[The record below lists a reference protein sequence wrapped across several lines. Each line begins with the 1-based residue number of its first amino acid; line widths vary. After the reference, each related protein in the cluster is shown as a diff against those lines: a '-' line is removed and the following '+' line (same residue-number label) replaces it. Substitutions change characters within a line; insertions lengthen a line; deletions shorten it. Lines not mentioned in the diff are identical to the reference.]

1 MNKIYHRDSFF
12 SIIPPHMLDQIARNG
27 NAAQRAWALDTLAVD
42 HTIRSLRL
50 VESPIAQVLRG
61 ETPGQAQRTIYSAK
75 HTTNLPGTVVRTEGQ
90 GKTSDIEINEAYDYL
105 GATYDLYWNAYHRN
119 SIDDVGM
126 PLVGIVHYGKKY
138 DNAFWD
144 GAEMVFG
151 DGDGKLFNRFTIASD
166 VVGHELTHG
175 VTEHEAN
182 LVYFNQAGAL
192 NESVSDVFG
201 SLVKQY
207 FQKQTANKA
216 DWLIGAGLLA
226 KGVKGKALRSMAAPG
241 TAYDDPV
248 LGKDPQPAHM
258 KDYVHTTQDNG
269 GVHINSGIPNHAFY
283 LVATTI
289 GGKAWEES
297 GRIWYD
303 TIGDPRLKANAG
315 FAAFA
320 KRTIANATHL
330 YGAKAKETKAVQDA
344 WTAVGVAV

>member
-1 MNKIYHRDSFF
+1 MNKRDHRSLIL

-27 NAAQRAWALDTLAVD
+27 NKAQREWALDTLAVD
-42 HTIRSLRL
+42 HSIRSVRLSERPILR
-50 VESPIAQVLRG
+50 ALRG
-61 ETPGQAQRTIYSAK
+61 AAPGRLQRTIYSAN
-75 HTTNLPGTVVRTEGQ
+75 HTTDLPGTVVRTEGQ
-90 GKTSDIEINEAYDYL
+90 GRSADIEVNEAYNYL
-105 GATYDLYWNAYHRN
+105 GATYDLYWDAYHRD
-119 SIDDVGM
+119 SIDDAGM
-126 PLVGIVHYGKKY
+126 PLVGVVHYGKKY

-151 DGDGKLFNRFTIASD
+151 DGDGKLFNRFTIAPD

-182 LVYFNQAGAL
+182 LAYFNQAGAL

-207 FQKQTANKA
+207 LRNQTAGKA

-241 TAYDDPV
+241 TAYNDPV

-269 GVHINSGIPNHAFY
+269 GVHINSG
-283 LVATTI
+283 
-289 GGKAWEES
+289 KS

-303 TIGDPRLKANAG
+303 TICDPRLKTTAG
-315 FAAFA
+315 FAVFA
-320 KRTIANATHL
+320 KRTVSNATHL
-330 YGAKAKETKAVQDA
+330 YGATAKETKAVHDA
-344 WTAVGVAV
+344 WRAVGVAI